1 MNPKISV
8 VIPSYNRA
16 HYIEKTIDSVLEQ
29 KRDDIEIILVDDGS
43 TDNTR
48 ELVQNKY
55 GDQVRYVYQENQGI
69 PGARNTGI
77 KNAQGDYIAF
87 LDSDDYWHPN
97 KLEQQMALIAEHPE
111 YGLLAA

>member
-16 HYIEKTIDSVLEQ
+16 HYIKKTIDSVLEQ
-29 KRDDIEIILVDDGS
+29 KRDDIEIIFVDVGS

-55 GDQVRYVYQENQGI
+55 GDE
-69 PGARNTGI
+69 
-77 KNAQGDYIAF
+77 
-87 LDSDDYWHPN
+87 LS
-97 KLEQQMALIAEHPE
+97 
-111 YGLLAA
+111 